1 MANTKKPTSNKSP
14 SSAADTAAD
23 TLEQRLAARLDGLI
37 APGQVVLLGLS
48 GGMDSVVLLK
58 LLNTLRPQFG
68 FELRAMH
75 VHHGLSP
82 HADAWADFCQGLCQ
96 SLDIPLKVSHVT
108 IPRKPAAGIEAA
120 ARVARYETLLGE
132 PADFVAVAHHQDDQ
146 AETLLLQLMRGAGVK
161 GLSAMPKYDAK
172 RRLLRPLLDASRV
185 EISNY
190 AELHAL
196 SWVDDESNLDIRYE
210 RNHLRH
216 HILPTLEQR
225 FVSVRGAIAR
235 SAAHMA
241 EAAHLLDELAL
252 VDAERCMHEQRLVV
266 SELQRLSE
274 ARARNLLRWWLA
286 SQELVLPSTVRLQE
300 MLKQLLDARQDAQV
314 KLSIGTPGT
323 YLRRYQDMVYLDQEQ
338 PAEPFALT
346 WHGEE
351 TLRLPDGSC
360 LRFVR
365 GVATGLAYERLG
377 IDRLRIAQRTGGER
391 FKPDLARPSRTLK
404 HLLQEAHMPPW
415 QRQRLPLVYHEGK
428 LALVPGIGVS
438 AELQAREHEPA
449 LDIIW
454 QPAGAWDLSLLTE

>member
-1 MANTKKPTSNKSP
+1 M
-14 SSAADTAAD
+14 
-23 TLEQRLAARLDGLI
+23 AARLGGVI
-37 APGQVVLLGLS
+37 EPGQVVLLGLS
-48 GGMDSVVLLK
+48 GGKDSVVLLH
-58 LLNTLRPQFG
+58 LLNTLRTRFG

-82 HADAWADFCQGLCQ
+82 HADAWADFCQDLCQ
-96 SLDIPLKVSHVT
+96 SLDIPLKISRVT
-108 IPRKPAAGIEAA
+108 IPGKPAAGIEAA
-120 ARVARYETLLGE
+120 ARAARYQALLGE

-161 GLSAMPKYDAK
+161 GLSAMPGHDTG
-172 RRLLRPLLDASRV
+172 RRLIRPLLDTSRAD
-185 EISNY
+185 ISNY

-196 SWVDDESNLDIRYE
+196 SWVDDESNLDSRYE

-216 HILPTLEQR
+216 QILPALEQR
-225 FVSVRGAIAR
+225 FTSVRGALAR

-252 VDAERCMHEQRLVV
+252 VDAGRCMREQRLVV

-286 SQELVLPSTVRLQE
+286 SQELVLPSTSRLQE

-314 KLSIGTPGT
+314 KLSIGAPGT

-346 WHGEE
+346 WHGEAM
-351 TLRLPDGSC
+351 LRLPDGSS
-360 LRFVR
+360 LQFVR

-404 HLLQEAHMPPW
+404 HLLQEANMPPW
-415 QRQRLPLVYHEGK
+415 QRQRLPLIYHEGK

-454 QPAGAWDLSLLTE
+454 QPAGA

>member
-1 MANTKKPTSNKSP
+1 MLRQFVRFIAAALAFGACGDQAQPQTGFPVKPVRIVIP
-14 SSAADTAAD
+14 YPA
-23 TLEQRLAARLDGLI
+23 
-37 APGQVVLLGLS
+37 
-48 GGMDSVVLLK
+48 GGPVD
-58 LLNTLRPQFG
+58 
-68 FELRAMH
+68 
-75 VHHGLSP
+75 
-82 HADAWADFCQGLCQ
+82 
-96 SLDIPLKVSHVT
+96 
-108 IPRKPAAGIEAA
+108 AAGRQIA
-120 ARVARYETLLGE
+120 
-132 PADFVAVAHHQDDQ
+132 
-146 AETLLLQLMRGAGVK
+146 K
-161 GLSAMPKYDAK
+161 GM
-172 RRLLRPLLDASRV
+172 
-185 EISNY
+185 
-190 AELHAL
+190 
-196 SWVDDESNLDIRYE
+196 
-210 RNHLRH
+210 
-216 HILPTLEQR
+216 
-225 FVSVRGAIAR
+225 
-235 SAAHMA
+235 
-241 EAAHLLDELAL
+241 
-252 VDAERCMHEQRLVV
+252 
-266 SELQRLSE
+266 
-274 ARARNLLRWWLA
+274 
-286 SQELVLPSTVRLQE
+286 QE